1 MIFDRNR
8 NNWNKPFPKPAK
20 KNAKK
25 PTSYVPWP
33 YGWGYGPG
41 RDSWGNLIGRDQYG
55 NLLPKRTREQEH
67 ANSCAIDVYNSPEAK
82 MARSLKLSMRFKL
95 LDRKMSVMNCL
106 PVGNGWM
113 EQNPRFQETNK
124 VVRLSFYLRT
134 IVKTCFL
141 HLKEGLPNLPSG
153 LVEHILEY
161 ADDHLFV
168 VNALNQHQRFIQ
180 DHNVSPTTTLYSV
193 LAHKFLDF

>member
-1 MIFDRNR
+1 MIFDRNG
-8 NNWNKPFPKPAK
+8 WGKAVPISAK

-25 PTSYVPWP
+25 PTNYVPWP
-33 YGWGYGPG
+33 YGWSYGPG
-41 RDSWGNLIGRDQYG
+41 RDSWGNLIGRDHFG
-55 NLLPKRTREQEH
+55 NLLPKRTKEEEE
-67 ANSCAIDVYNSPEAK
+67 ASTAFYAEYNSPEGK
-82 MARSLKLSMRFKL
+82 MARRLKLSMRYKL

-106 PVGNGWM
+106 PRQDGWIK
-113 EQNPRFQETNK
+113 NPRFQETNK

-141 HLKEGLPNLPSG
+141 HLKEGLPNLPPG
-153 LVEHILEY
+153 LLNIILEY

-168 VNALNQHQRFIQ
+168 VSALNQHRVVHDQ
-180 DHNVSPTTTLYSV
+180 DDPSTTTLYSV

>member
-8 NNWNKPFPKPAK
+8 NNWGKAVPVSAK
-20 KNAKK
+20 KNTKK
-25 PTSYVPWP
+25 PTNYVPWP

-41 RDSWGNLIGRDQYG
+41 RDSWGNLIGRDRFG
-55 NLLPKRTREQEH
+55 NLLPKRTKEEEEASDARL
-67 ANSCAIDVYNSPEAK
+67 AVYNSPEGR
-82 MARSLKLSMRFKL
+82 MARRLKLSMRFKL

-106 PVGNGWM
+106 PRQDGWIL
-113 EQNPRFQETNK
+113 NPRFQETNK

-153 LVEHILEY
+153 LVEEILEY
-161 ADDHLFV
+161 ADDHRFV
-168 VNALNQHQRFIQ
+168 ANEMNEHQRFIQ
-180 DHNVSPTTTLYSV
+180 DHNMSSTTTLYSV

>member
-1 MIFDRNR
+1 MIFDRNG
-8 NNWNKPFPKPAK
+8 WGKAVPISAK

-25 PTSYVPWP
+25 PTNYVPWP
-33 YGWGYGPG
+33 YGWSYGPG
-41 RDSWGNLIGRDQYG
+41 RDSWGNLIGRDRFG
-55 NLLPKRTREQEH
+55 NLLPKRTKKEEE
-67 ANSCAIDVYNSPEAK
+67 ASDAELAVYNSPEGR
-82 MARSLKLSMRFKL
+82 MARRLKLSMRFKL

-106 PVGNGWM
+106 PVGNGWR
-113 EQNPRFQETNK
+113 QKNPRFQETNK

-168 VNALNQHQRFIQ
+168 VSELNEHQRFIQ